1 MSGVNDPGYK
11 GIMHD
16 IAVSIDPTA
25 FKDAGSY
32 EGLEWD
38 YEARLDFLGRDFAAH
53 KRQIVCH
60 NIAADVVNVLVAKKM
75 LNEAGM
81 NAIKSAFSGD

>member
-1 MSGVNDPGYK
+1 MSDVNAPGYK

-25 FKDAGSY
+25 FKAAGSY

-38 YEARLDFLGRDFAAH
+38 YEARLDFIGRDFASL
-53 KRQIVCH
+53 KRQMVCH

-75 LNEAGM
+75 LNETGM
-81 NAIKSAFSGD
+81 DAIKAALSSD